1 MKIDFFP
8 SRRGHF
14 LLESGYHTNRWLDL
28 DALFV
33 DHRAIAPSVDALA
46 AALRTYNVDA
56 ICGPMRGGAFL
67 AQLIARALAVEFWFT
82 ERVAPTNIDG
92 MFQVAYPLPPG
103 IAERARGKRVAI
115 VDDVMS
121 AGSALRGAWGE
132 VEKYGARTVAAGA
145 LLVLGSAGVDFFRDR
160 GIPLESVSREN
171 LDLWP
176 PAECRL
182 CAAGVPLERI
192 VSTG

>member
-1 MKIDFFP
+1 MTLDFIP

-33 DHRAIAPSVDALA
+33 DQRAIAPSIDALTE
-46 AALRTYNVDA
+46 ALRKYDVDA

-67 AQLIARALAVEFWFT
+67 AQVISHTLGVEFWFA
-82 ERVAPTNIDG
+82 ERIEPPKAGG
-92 MFQVAYPLPPG
+92 MFQVAYLLPHG
-103 IAERARGKRVAI
+103 IAQRAGGKRVAI

-121 AGSALRGAWGE
+121 AGSALRGAYDE
-132 VEKYGARTVAAGA
+132 LETHAARTVACGA
-145 LLVLGSAGVDFFRDR
+145 LLILGSAGVDFFRDR
-160 GIPLESVSREN
+160 GIPVESVSREN
-171 LDLWP
+171 LDLWT
-176 PAECRL
+176 PADCRL

-192 VSTG
+192 VSNG

>member
-1 MKIDFFP
+1 MTFDLVP

-33 DHRAIAPSVDALA
+33 DPRAIAPAVDALA
-46 AALRTYNVDA
+46 AALRGYDANA

-67 AQLIARALAVEFWFT
+67 AQLIARTLGVEFWFT
-82 ERVAPTNIDG
+82 ERVAPANIDG
-92 MFQVAYPLPPG
+92 MFQVAYPLPRG

-121 AGSALRGAWGE
+121 AGSALRGAYSE
-132 VEKYGARTVAAGA
+132 LETHGARTVAAGA
-145 LLVLGSAGVDFFRDR
+145 LLVLGTAGVDFFRDR
-160 GIPLESVSREN
+160 DIPVESVSREN
-171 LDLWP
+171 LDLWQ

-192 VSTG
+192 VSNG